1 MNFASD
7 DVSDERRRLV
17 LIPKIRKQT
26 LKLDVVFG
34 SDLADDDTDCD
45 DKGWIRGETAM
56 RISAPST
63 PDDGDGAEIDEVA
76 MKKMRRVKTLLIH
89 AEKDLVEIDSIEIDG
104 ERGKWR
110 RIFADDENMSK
121 MSVDTFDDSIVERI
135 KLMKQVEDES
145 LTTMN
150 ASDSGGGNSASASS
164 RFAGASIIL
173 VEFES
178 GEEIDFNSK
187 EEEGDE
193 EEGNPDVTMNEAV
206 RDQEDI
212 EKEEKG
218 EMNNIDKAKRKD
230 NGREVEVLIRFR
242 SGNFPAVKT
251 TARKDDDEESIV
263 AIDVDNTGNDDND
276 GNGGN
281 EDNEQRVQRSFW
293 SSSSSSSLSKNTK
306 KKVITDLSVA
316 CDGEFFKAPGTLE
329 KPSCWFPCV
338 DVHDCLTEFDF
349 DISCAPHLVAI
360 APGQFE
366 EAMWE
371 PEVSDIDGQFRR
383 RHTFRSV
390 VPCVARDVCVVVG
403 PFSAHRAYRD
413 ATIETVDPNALPV
426 NPFARTKKQTTKIT
440 HEMQSKEGITM
451 YIPKSLASTSA
462 TEEDA
467 DVAFL
472 EHYERLKFLGRG
484 VYDCMESFES
494 YLGNLYP
501 AEHTRLIFLPNS
513 LAPNNTRGFSLA
525 NATIMFSKDVF
536 IVDPTDGPRCV
547 ESRASLAEALANL
560 WFGVLLL
567 PRDVVSDSWLVEGLA
582 GNLANAYVEK
592 CCGTNEMS
600 YRRAKEAEEVALNDD
615 GKMLPPLCSQAT
627 RLWREGCTTGGKG
640 QRFSNAKK
648 VDAVANGKKIAQAA
662 VAANAAGQ
670 TIKSV
675 EPIEVLVSGDS
686 FHPFPKTMDDITL
699 LGSHPPLTLS
709 PRVDRLL
716 RLKAVAVIGLL
727 ERRMGR
733 EGLQKVCK
741 YFANLQQKRTKEN
754 SKDESNDKDR
764 NDATENKDGK
774 NASSSKKTAKENQN
788 QEHAQRIE
796 KLREALASNARW
808 ISSQH
813 FLDHCRSAV
822 NLGKGE
828 IASFIERWVY
838 GCGSPTFDVG
848 YSVRKRKNKLEFAVK
863 VIHSPATL
871 AADEAA
877 SRVARNHRTSM
888 TIRLQEDATTS
899 DHVVALTAGGATATP
914 GTLAPSEHE
923 HFVEVPLQAKTKD
936 SRYEKKKFSAPVVES
951 GTGAAINND
960 LLTAKDNQVSW
971 VRVDPDGEWLCNIR
985 MPIEQVGLESMQA
998 LLLDK
1003 ETDVVA
1009 QSSAVRFLA
1018 KRAMIGS
1025 QTACAAL
1032 EKCLR
1037 SDKTTFCRVRAE
1049 AAMAL
1054 GKSTGVKSKFLG
1066 LSALV
1071 SYYRRTQCDRN
1082 TGFPK
1087 PNDTRNVME
1096 TIVDEAV
1103 LIALG
1108 TSVDDSNSVSGIIC
1122 TPTTAFDCLIDRL
1135 SRNDNTGNPN
1145 SDVGLIVAALEAL
1158 SIAMPPDAK
1167 RRDLAI
1173 AQAVRYAHRD
1183 PVFIKSDRNVVARAS
1198 YRALANL
1205 ARFAFDDENVQMEKR
1220 QKVIESALQCVDDAI
1235 GLSADNARG
1244 RRDRISTLF
1253 IDAVGVNQD
1262 ADNLHECLEV
1272 ISREPNPFARVH
1284 LLWDA
1289 IDAVTN
1295 YSHQKTS
1302 LTANDASG
1310 GQPKETFDQYY
1321 ERMLVCYRAK
1331 KETLNLLK
1339 SCAYTDSAKCK
1350 VAANKLLRTLTVKI
1364 KESPRHEKIEE
1375 YQIDDIMRA
1384 VRKASLRATQHPE
1397 PLSRADLHKID
1408 PAAALRMAEKQRK
1421 RAKKEE
1427 KRMRKLREAQER
1439 EAQRL
1444 KAEEEQIFGEGG
1456 EVLDI
1461 EPVSFPPTTT
1471 TTATTATTAVAVP
1484 GAPPAPVA
1492 VAAAT
1497 AEPMEVDAAPPA
1509 AKPKMKLSFKFG
1521 AKK

>member
-1 MNFASD
+1 MMASSFLSRATTTTTNSNNTM
-7 DVSDERRRLV
+7 VLV
-17 LIPKIRKQT
+17 PKVRKQT
-26 LKLDVVFG
+26 LALDVVVVE
-34 SDLADDDTDCD
+34 DDNEGT
-45 DKGWIRGETAM
+45 GWIRGETVVRVSPPSMEEDFESEERKTKEGAAAM
-56 RISAPST
+56 NETNEEEALR
-63 PDDGDGAEIDEVA
+63 
-76 MKKMRRVKTLLIH
+76 KRRKVRALVFH

-104 ERGKWR
+104 QKGRAR
-110 RIFADDENMSK
+110 RIFDDDVKNDVVGKNAALS
-121 MSVDTFDDSIVERI
+121 FDDSIVERI
-135 KLMKQVEDES
+135 KLMKDVEDES
-145 LTTMN
+145 LVLAN
-150 ASDSGGGNSASASS
+150 DDDASAPRASSSSSSSS
-164 RFAGASIIL
+164 RSSGASIVL
-173 VEFES
+173 VELES
-178 GEEIDFNSK
+178 GEEIDFNSREDDK
-187 EEEGDE
+187 DATMNDAEDEEGM
-193 EEGNPDVTMNEAV
+193 EEGMVNKQKN
-206 RDQEDI
+206 
-212 EKEEKG
+212 
-218 EMNNIDKAKRKD
+218 
-230 NGREVEVLIRFR
+230 NGREVEIVMRFR
-242 SGNFPAVKT
+242 SGNYPSSVSNVNA
-251 TARKDDDEESIV
+251 ANDGGIV
-263 AIDVDNTGNDDND
+263 AIDAEDNA
-276 GNGGN
+276 GN
-281 EDNEQRVQRSFW
+281 EDDGFCDDDETERAQRSFW
-293 SSSSSSSLSKNTK
+293 SSSSSSSSGGSTNKRRRRSTA
-306 KKVITDLSVA
+306 DLSVA

-349 DISCAPHLVAI
+349 SISCVPHLVAI

-366 EAMWE
+366 EAAWE
-371 PEVSDIDGQFRR
+371 SEVSDIDGQFRR
-383 RHTFRSV
+383 RHTFRSC
-390 VPCVARDVCVVVG
+390 VPCVARDVCVLVG

-413 ATIETVDPNALPV
+413 TTIETVDPNALPI
-426 NPFARTKKQTTKIT
+426 NPFARTKKQATKIT
-440 HEMQSKEGITM
+440 HEMQSKDGITM
-451 YIPKSLASTSA
+451 YIPKTLMSTNA
-462 TEEDA
+462 TEEES

-494 YLGNLYP
+494 YLGNPYP

-513 LAPNNTRGFSLA
+513 IAPSNTRGFSLA
-525 NATIMFSKDVF
+525 NATVMFSKDVF

-547 ESRASLAEALANL
+547 ESRASLAEALASL

-567 PRDVVSDSWLVEGLA
+567 PRDAVSDSWLVEGLA
-582 GNLANAYVEK
+582 GNLANAYVQK
-592 CCGTNEMS
+592 CCGMNEMS
-600 YRRAKEAEEVALNDD
+600 YRRAKEAEEVAMNDD
-615 GKMLPPLCSQAT
+615 GKMLPPLCSHAT

-640 QRFSNAKK
+640 QRYSNAKK
-648 VDAVANGKKIAQAA
+648 VDDGKKNAQAA

-670 TIKSV
+670 TAKSI
-675 EPIEVLVSGDS
+675 ESKEVLLSGD
-686 FHPFPKTMDDITL
+686 FIYPYPKVSDEIAV
-699 LGSHPPLTLS
+699 LGSYPPLSLS
-709 PRVDRLL
+709 PRVERLL
-716 RLKAVAVIGLL
+716 RLKSIAVVGLL

-741 YFANLQQKRTKEN
+741 YFANLQQKRTKES
-754 SKDESNDKDR
+754 SKDDNNKGGDK
-764 NDATENKDGK
+764 NNAAKNKDG
-774 NASSSKKTAKENQN
+774 TAKNNYSSNKKNKNEN
-788 QEHAQRIE
+788 QEHAQKME
-796 KLREALASNARW
+796 KLREALVSNARW

-828 IASFIERWVY
+828 IASFVERWVY
-838 GCGSPTFDVG
+838 GCGSPTLDVG

-863 VIHSPATL
+863 VLHSPATL

-877 SRVARNHRTSM
+877 SRVARNHRTSV
-888 TIRLQEDATTS
+888 TIRLQEDATSS
-899 DHVVALTAGGATATP
+899 DHVVALTAGGVTATP

-923 HFVEVPLQAKTKD
+923 HFVEFPLQAKTKD
-936 SRYEKKKFSAPVVES
+936 SRYEKKKFTAPVVES
-951 GTGAAINND
+951 GTGTAINND
-960 LLTAKDNQVSW
+960 VVTARDNPVSW
-971 VRVDPDGEWLCNIR
+971 VRVDPDREWLCNIR
-985 MPIEQVGLESMQA
+985 LPIEQVGLESMQA

-1003 ETDVVA
+1003 EMDVVA
-1009 QSSAVRFLA
+1009 QSSAVKFLA
-1018 KRAMIGS
+1018 KRAAIGS

-1032 EKCLR
+1032 ERCLR
-1037 SDKTTFCRVRAE
+1037 NSMTTFCRVRAE

-1054 GKSTGVKSKFLG
+1054 GKSTGTKSKFLG

-1087 PNDTRNVME
+1087 PNDTRDVAE

-1103 LIALG
+1103 LLALG
-1108 TSVDDSNSVSGIIC
+1108 ASVDDSNSMNGIIF

-1135 SRNDNTGNPN
+1135 ERNDNTGNPN

-1220 QKVIESALQCVDDAI
+1220 KKVIESALQCVDDAV
-1235 GLSADNARG
+1235 GVNTDNARG
-1244 RRDRISTLF
+1244 RRDRIATLF
-1253 IDAVGVNQD
+1253 IDAVGVSED
-1262 ADNLHECLEV
+1262 ANNLHECLDV
-1272 ISREPNPFARVH
+1272 IGKEPNAFARVH

-1295 YSHQKTS
+1295 YPHQHKNSH
-1302 LTANDASG
+1302 LVGDASG
-1310 GQPKETFDQYY
+1310 QTKETFDQYY
-1321 ERMLVCYRAK
+1321 ERTLVHYRAK

-1339 SCAYTDSAKCK
+1339 SCAYMDGAKCK

-1375 YQIDDIMRA
+1375 YQIDDTMRA
-1384 VRKASLRATQHPE
+1384 IKRASLRATQHPE

-1439 EAQRL
+1439 DAQRL
-1444 KAEEEQIFGEGG
+1444 KEEGENNQIFGAGG
-1456 EVLDI
+1456 DVLDI
-1461 EPVSFPPTTT
+1461 EPVGVPPI
-1471 TTATTATTAVAVP
+1471 ADAPVVP
-1484 GAPPAPVA
+1484 PVPAAAHAPMDVDDAPPVP
-1492 VAAAT
+1492 
-1497 AEPMEVDAAPPA
+1497 
-1509 AKPKMKLSFKFG
+1509 KPKMKLSFKFG